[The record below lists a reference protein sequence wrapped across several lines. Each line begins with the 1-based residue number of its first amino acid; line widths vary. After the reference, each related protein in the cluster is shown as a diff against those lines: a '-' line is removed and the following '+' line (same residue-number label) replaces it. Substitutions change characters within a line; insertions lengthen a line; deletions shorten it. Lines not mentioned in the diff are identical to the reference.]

1 MGSET
6 SKLPDLEIEERNV
19 EVTAEWAMHKA
30 HVYSEK
36 PYSVSLFVYEPS
48 IDVNIKKTVLLERCA
63 KNLLKY
69 RHPCILKYISSYWS
83 KGSFY
88 LATEVVKPLS
98 HVLQSLSPLQI
109 CVGLHSILKAIIFLH
124 RKAHA
129 SHNNVCRAAIYVSPD
144 GVWKL
149 GGFEHLCPFS
159 KLNVAYLQK
168 ASDSRYQKAI
178 APEEESPESL
188 ISSPTSIDQFGFGVL
203 VEEVLNCKNEG
214 DVPGLKEFL
223 ELAKTQL
230 QHVRHTSR
238 PALSSLLTHDF
249 FSHDFIRVYSFLV
262 ELPVKTEEEKKP
274 FFSCLL
280 DQLLTFPETLVAKQL
295 SSLLLARLVLLDS
308 VAQECLLPKI
318 LHPRSDEG
326 DSGLLSPNMYRQ
338 YIVPQLLQIFC
349 VRDAQIRLVLLKH
362 FNHYF
367 DMFTMEQL
375 KNQILPELLVGIKDT
390 NDVLVTAT
398 LRALAELVPVL
409 GAAAVIGGK
418 RGRLFTDG
426 RPLVVGH
433 QPRSTQLQCDAS
445 DQNDVTNCGVQLSE
459 RPSPDGGEDQNS
471 SDEETAVWSDW
482 ENTGES
488 SVVET
493 ALEEKPKP
501 TTKHQEKK
509 PQTLNDIAFLDIKSA
524 PTSSQEEFNYFQDM
538 EPVISKPPVA
548 QIEEDSESIVHTHRV
563 TSRLFAVDTS
573 EHDKWLAESDGWGDD
588 IVDWDNN
595 DSQNELEDENT
606 DLVMEQV
613 KT

>member
-19 EVTAEWAMHKA
+19 EVTADWTMHRA

-36 PYSVSLFVYEPS
+36 PYSVSLFVFEPS
-48 IDVNIKKTVLLERCA
+48 NDVNVKKTVLLERCA

-88 LATEVVKPLS
+88 LATEVAKPLT
-98 HVLQSLSPLQI
+98 HVLQSQSPLQI
-109 CVGLHSILKAIIFLH
+109 CVGLHSILKAINFLH
-124 RKAHA
+124 RKAQA
-129 SHNNVCRAAIYVSPD
+129 SHNNLCRAAVYVSPD

-149 GGFEHLCPFS
+149 GGFEHMCPFS
-159 KLNVAYLQK
+159 KLSHAFLQK

-188 ISSPTSIDQFGFGVL
+188 LSLPTSIDQFAFGVL
-203 VEEVLNCKNEG
+203 VEEVLNCESE
-214 DVPGLKEFL
+214 DEVPALKEFL

-230 QHVRHTSR
+230 QNVRHTSR
-238 PALSSLLTHDF
+238 PTLSTLLTHDF

-262 ELPVKTEEEKKP
+262 ELPVKTEEEKKS
-274 FFSCLL
+274 FFSCLV

-295 SSLLLARLVLLDS
+295 SGLLLARLVLLDS
-308 VAQECLLPKI
+308 AAQECLLPHI
-318 LHPRSDEG
+318 LHPRSENG
-326 DSGLLSPNMYRQ
+326 GNGLLSPNMYRQ
-338 YIVPQLLQIFC
+338 YIVPQLVQIFC

-362 FNHYF
+362 FKHYF
-367 DMFTMEQL
+367 HMFTLEQL

-390 NDVLVTAT
+390 NDLLVTAT
-398 LRALAELVPVL
+398 LCALAELVPVL

-418 RGRLFTDG
+418 RARLFTDG

-433 QPRSTQLQCDAS
+433 QSRATQLQCDPNGITS
-445 DQNDVTNCGVQLSE
+445 CDVQLSE
-459 RPSPDGGEDQNS
+459 RPSPDGGEDHSS

-482 ENTGES
+482 ENNGES
-488 SVVET
+488 NVPDSV
-493 ALEEKPKP
+493 LEEKPKP
-501 TTKHQEKK
+501 STRHQEK
-509 PQTLNDIAFLDIKSA
+509 PSQTLHDISFLDIKSA
-524 PTSSQEEFNYFQDM
+524 PTSSQDEFNYFQDM

-548 QIEEDSESIVHTHRV
+548 QIDQDIEHGVQTHGI

-595 DSQNELEDENT
+595 ESHKDDLENT
-606 DLVMEQV
+606 IV
-613 KT
+613 T